1 MSCKLMEYVTPE
13 EFDSKVLKSDKKI
26 VVLFYATWCLYC
38 ANFKPTF
45 ESTKIETSSKFGSII
60 DEDENPLWDRFDIK
74 AVPTMIVFQNGKI
87 ISRKNAKKHV
97 GLTKSDMDYLVTEL
111 A

>member
-1 MSCKLMEYVTPE
+1 MEHVKPE
-13 EFDSKVLKSDKKI
+13 EFDSKVLGSDKKM
-26 VVLFYATWCLYC
+26 VVLFYATWCPYC

-45 ESTKIETSSKFGSII
+45 ESAKIETANKIGSII
-60 DEDENPLWDRFDIK
+60 DEDENPLWDRFNIQ

-87 ISRKNAKKHV
+87 VSRRDAKKHV
-97 GLTKSDMDYLVTEL
+97 GLTKSDMDSIVREL